1 MELATSVDTAPAL
14 RKNFTMREKTVR
26 ELEFL
31 TKLTGKKQ
39 SQVIQ
44 ELIHKESEARRN
56 ELRLEK
62 LRSLKGRFTGLIG
75 EDQSIQC
82 MKSERVL

>member
-1 MELATSVDTAPAL
+1 MKLAIHTDAAPAL

-31 TKLTGKKQ
+31 TRLTGKKQ

-44 ELIHKESEARRN
+44 ELIHKESEAKRN

-75 EDQSIQC
+75 EEQSIQR